1 MKPRFSNQRTAA
13 LTLVEVLVV
22 IATLAVFVLLIV
34 PAIGT
39 RNYRSKR
46 MMCVSNLRQ
55 IGIAYTVWAD
65 DNGGKYP
72 RQVSLTNGGAMELIA
87 TGNVVACFQVMSNQL
102 PTPKILLC
110 PADTKHMA
118 ATDFASG
125 LAGSNI
131 SYFVGLDAAPYQ
143 PQAILSGDDDLE
155 LGGIPVKSGLLELST
170 DAPASWSA
178 ARHEV
183 RGIEMGNIGLAD
195 GSVLQTTI
203 SGFTNRLQQTGLAV
217 NRLAIP

>member
-110 PADTKHMA
+110 PAEQNTWPRLILPVVWPVQ
-118 ATDFASG
+118 TS
-125 LAGSNI
+125 
-131 SYFVGLDAAPYQ
+131 V
-143 PQAILSGDDDLE
+143 ILS
-155 LGGIPVKSGLLELST
+155 V
-170 DAPASWSA
+170 WMQ
-178 ARHEV
+178 RHTNLKQFF
-183 RGIEMGNIGLAD
+183 RA
-195 GSVLQTTI
+195 TTI
-203 SGFTNRLQQTGLAV
+203 LNLAAFRLNPAFWNSRRMLLLLGLQHV
-217 NRLAIP
+217 TRSEE